1 VTKQPDN
8 WCAEFFDDLFADQHL
23 VRNDA
28 ADLETTIS
36 FLREK
41 LHLRSGDRIF
51 DQCCGIGSLGIAL
64 AKNGYDVTGVDLIS
78 SYIERARRDAENTGV
93 SCRFEAGDA
102 YQYVTPVLCDA
113 AINWWTSF
121 GYSPD
126 DAQNI
131 RMLQRVSE
139 SLKIG
144 GWFSLDYMNM
154 PQRLKEFEDKEIS
167 ISAVVKNGCAM
178 SWESRLDRAQAMV
191 VRKWTYT
198 GTDGKKVDR
207 QGGGAKLYSRS
218 DLEEMFTSCGF
229 DSIGFYGSISG
240 EPLSDSSPRCIVVAR
255 KGA

>member
-23 VRNDA
+23 VRSDA
-28 ADLETTIS
+28 AEMAQTIA
-36 FLREK
+36 FLQEK
-41 LHLRSGDRIF
+41 LQLQTGDRIF
-51 DQCCGIGSLGIAL
+51 DQCCGIGSLSIAL
-64 AKNGYDVTGVDLIS
+64 AKKGYDMTGVDLIP
-78 SYIERARRDAENTGV
+78 SYIERARLDAENAGV
-93 SCRFEAGDA
+93 SCEFETGDA

-131 RMLQRVSE
+131 KMLRRVSD
-139 SLKIG
+139 SLKAG
-144 GWFSLDYMNM
+144 GWFALDYMNM

-167 ISAVVKNGCAM
+167 ISAIVKNDCAM

-191 VRKWTYT
+191 VKKWSYT
-198 GTDGKKVDR
+198 GADGIKIER
-207 QGGGAKLYSRS
+207 QGGGAKLYSRAV
-218 DLEEMFTSCGF
+218 LAEMFTACGF
-229 DSIGFYGSISG
+229 DAIDFYGSIAG
-240 EPLSDSSPRCIVVAR
+240 EPLNDDSPRCIVAAR